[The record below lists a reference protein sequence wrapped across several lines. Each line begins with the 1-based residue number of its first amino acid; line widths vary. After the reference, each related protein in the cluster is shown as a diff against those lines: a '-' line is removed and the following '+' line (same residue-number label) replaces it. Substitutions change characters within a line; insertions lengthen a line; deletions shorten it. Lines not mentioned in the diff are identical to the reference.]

1 MIGRRP
7 LLLDFGAALATPRML
22 GASALPQGAAQGAVD
37 LVLNG
42 AWRQGGYALGRTEPR
57 ALILVDGEVAEE
69 EVRVV
74 PSLQSETATPQTSTP
89 QTSTPQT
96 STPQTEESAPR

>member
-7 LLLDFGAALATPRML
+7 LLLGFGAALATPRML
-22 GASALPQGAAQGAVD
+22 GASAPAQGAVD

-57 ALILVDGEVAEE
+57 ALILVDGEAL
-69 EVRVV
+69 
-74 PSLQSETATPQTSTP
+74 STASTDGLFIVGFDRD
-89 QTSTPQT
+89 
-96 STPQTEESAPR
+96 APALA